1 MAHQPKPLDQQIIV
15 ITGATSGIGLAT
27 ARAAARAGARL
38 VLAARSEKDL
48 RAVAGQLEQAGAHVA
63 IVAADV
69 AKPADVAR
77 IADAARSHFG
87 GFDTWVNNAG
97 VGIFGRIEDGNS
109 EDHHRLFETNFW
121 GIVNGSL
128 EALKHFKA
136 HGGALINL
144 GSVVSDVA
152 IPMQGMYSAS
162 KHAVKGFTDALR
174 IELEHEQAPV
184 TVTLI
189 KPASIDT
196 PFNKN
201 VRNYTDSELQLPP
214 PVYAPE
220 EVANAIL
227 HAAVHP
233 MRDIYVGG
241 GGKVMS
247 VTNKLAPGVMDW
259 ISAKAIVGQEKSDK
273 PAGNPAGGLQQ
284 PGLGGHAHS
293 DYPGHV
299 MKSYY
304 TRTTLNPL
312 LAGALAAAGLAVASA
327 LVTGNFSWGKL
338 KDAGVRVR
346 ESGAPKPAPTP
357 VPAPA
362 KEPQPTVANGSVV
375 PKDPKEPAIPEEP
388 QA

>member
-1 MAHQPKPLDQQIIV
+1 MPHQPKPLDQQIIV

-27 ARAAARAGARL
+27 ARAAAKAGARL

-48 RAVAGQLEQAGAHVA
+48 RAVAEQLEKAGGHVA
-63 IVAADV
+63 TVAADV
-69 AKPADVAR
+69 AKPEDVAR
-77 IADAARSHFG
+77 IAEAARSHFG

-97 VGIFGRIEDGNS
+97 VGIFGRIEDGNPD
-109 EDHHRLFETNFW
+109 DHHRLFETNFW

-128 EALKHFKA
+128 EALKHLKQ

-174 IELEHEQAPV
+174 IELEHEKAPV

-227 HAAVHP
+227 HAVVHP

-247 VTNKLAPGVMDW
+247 VTNKFAPGVMDW
-259 ISAKAIVGQEKSDK
+259 ISAKAIPGQEKSDK

-299 MKSYY
+299 MQKSFY
-304 TRTTLNPL
+304 TRTTLHPL
-312 LAGALAAAGLAVASA
+312 LAGALAAVGVAA
-327 LVTGNFSWGKL
+327 AATLLTGNFSWGKL
-338 KDAGVRVR
+338 KDAGVRVKD
-346 ESGAPKPAPTP
+346 SGAPEPAP

-362 KEPQPTVANGSVV
+362 PPASSANGSVA
-375 PKDPKEPAIPEEP
+375 PKDPKESAIP
-388 QA
+388 QS

>member
-1 MAHQPKPLDQQIIV
+1 MSHQPKPLDQQVIV

-27 ARAAARAGARL
+27 ARAAAKEGARL
-38 VLAARSEKDL
+38 VLAARSAKDL
-48 RAVAGQLEQAGAHVA
+48 RTVAQQLETAGAHVA
-63 IVAADV
+63 TVAADV
-69 AKPADVAR
+69 ARPEDVAR
-77 IADAARSHFG
+77 IAEAARSHFG

-97 VGIFGRIEDGNS
+97 VGIFGRLEDGTAS
-109 EDHHRLFETNFW
+109 DHHRLFETNFW
-121 GIVNGSL
+121 GLVNGSL
-128 EALKHFKA
+128 EALKHLKQ

-174 IELEHEQAPV
+174 IELEHEKAPV

-201 VRNYTDSELQLPP
+201 VRNYTGHELQLPP

-220 EVANAIL
+220 EVAHAIL

-233 MRDIYVGG
+233 TRDIYVGG

-247 VTNKLAPGVMDW
+247 SFNKHAPGVMDW
-259 ISAKAIVGQEKSDK
+259 ISAKAIVDQEKSDK
-273 PAGNPAGGLQQ
+273 PTENPAGGLQQ

-299 MKSYY
+299 MKKSFY
-304 TRTTLNPL
+304 TRTTLHPV
-312 LAGALAAAGLAVASA
+312 LAGVLAAAGVAAVAT
-327 LVTGNFSWGKL
+327 LLTGNFSWGPEQ
-338 KDAGVRVR
+338 DAWVH
-346 ESGAPKPAPTP
+346 ESGPGKTPPAPP
-357 VPAPA
+357 VAH
-362 KEPQPTVANGSVV
+362 S
-375 PKDPKEPAIPEEP
+375 
-388 QA
+388 